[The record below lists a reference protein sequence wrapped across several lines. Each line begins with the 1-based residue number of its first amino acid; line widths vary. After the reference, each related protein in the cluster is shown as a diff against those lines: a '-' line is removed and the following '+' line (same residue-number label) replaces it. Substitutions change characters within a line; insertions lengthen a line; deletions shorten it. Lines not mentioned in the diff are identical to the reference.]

1 MAESAKRDHEHTL
14 TQRARGHS
22 PRTPTTA
29 SSNDEQCPKC
39 INFTRAGPTESE
51 SAHPRKASATLIIAS
66 RFFRDHGPIP
76 AALCPR
82 ESGDPSARRV
92 TDAERTKRRA
102 AAMAGEGVYGARPI
116 AAKARGVDRR
126 QTGLQ
131 HVTHAP
137 ATPWD

>member
-1 MAESAKRDHEHTL
+1 MFVEKAFTFGEMGEYRQAEPYQQNTRHA
-14 TQRARGHS
+14 QRPLRV
-22 PRTPTTA
+22 
-29 SSNDEQCPKC
+29 
-39 INFTRAGPTESE
+39 NFTRAGPTQSE

-82 ESGDPSARRV
+82 ESGDTSARRV
-92 TDAERTKRRA
+92 TDAEQTKRRA
-102 AAMAGEGVYGARPI
+102 AAMVGEGVSGARPI

-131 HVTHAP
+131 HITHAP